1 MPTKQMPQDAAFW
14 GALMKIGSK
23 ILPAVLRGG
32 KVAAKVGGRAARFGG
47 RAAMRGGRAGGR
59 FAARHATKATAQ
71 RLAKKAAE
79 QAAKMAA
86 QKAASMAAE
95 KLMNRNKVTSDA
107 SMPQA
112 A

>member
-1 MPTKQMPQDAAFW
+1 MIAKNQMPQDAAFW

-79 QAAKMAA
+79 QAAKMLLCRRLRKC
-86 QKAASMAAE
+86 QFMFD
-95 KLMNRNKVTSDA
+95 NI
-107 SMPQA
+107 
-112 A
+112 